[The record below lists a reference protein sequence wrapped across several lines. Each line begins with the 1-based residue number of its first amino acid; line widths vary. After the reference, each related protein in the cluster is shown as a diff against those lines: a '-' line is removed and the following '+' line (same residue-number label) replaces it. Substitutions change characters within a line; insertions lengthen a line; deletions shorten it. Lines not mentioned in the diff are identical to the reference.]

1 MCGQSVSL
9 WKLEVA
15 VLTADKVEGGCL
27 NANAYQRSQQ
37 LLSSM
42 ESRDEAQKA
51 SRGVWYKKKGKNFR
65 WCCLFQHIFRLLFDL
80 FMSACNIQAYCM
92 LRCSGERS
100 TQMFYSR
107 KSSNTTV

>member
-27 NANAYQRSQQ
+27 NANVCQRSQQ

-42 ESRDEAQKA
+42 ESRDEAEEV
-51 SRGVWYKKKGKNFR
+51 S
-65 WCCLFQHIFRLLFDL
+65 
-80 FMSACNIQAYCM
+80 
-92 LRCSGERS
+92 
-100 TQMFYSR
+100 
-107 KSSNTTV
+107 

>member
-27 NANAYQRSQQ
+27 NANACQRSQQ

-42 ESRDEAQKA
+42 ESRDEAQEV
-51 SRGVWYKKKGKNFR
+51 S
-65 WCCLFQHIFRLLFDL
+65 
-80 FMSACNIQAYCM
+80 
-92 LRCSGERS
+92 
-100 TQMFYSR
+100 
-107 KSSNTTV
+107 